1 MSKVQ
6 LALVVIS
13 LLVTTSTCTAP
24 RIINGIEATE
34 VSEYTVEVIARLEF
48 ELLTWGGGTLIAPNV
63 VLTDAKI
70 IFGYTDYLVRFG
82 SWTWGGMEE
91 LQVFEAVHHPSYDP
105 ETQLHD
111 IGLLKLAQSVDNSK

>member
-1 MSKVQ
+1 MSKLQ
-6 LALVVIS
+6 LALVVIIS
-13 LLVTTSTCTAP
+13 LLVTTSTSL
-24 RIINGIEATE
+24 RIVNGIEATE

-48 ELLTWGGGTLIAPNV
+48 DLLTWGGGTLIAPNV
-63 VLTDAKI
+63 VLTNAKI
-70 IFGYTDYLVRFG
+70 IFGFIDHLVRFG

-111 IGLLKLAQSVDNSK
+111 IGLLRLVQSVDSSK